1 MPTRSELNNN
11 LASILTP
18 IIEVS
23 QHLQANQEMLDYVD
37 QEIAGAVS
45 GNTWPSDK
53 PNYYTKT
60 QVDSI
65 ASTKADLVSGKIPSS
80 QLPSYVDDIIE
91 TANYAALPVT
101 GETGKLYITLDD
113 NKLFRWSGSV
123 YIEILS
129 AVSTGTTVGSLQ
141 QVTTVGNTTTN
152 NLSVLGN
159 NNRYLRLG
167 SDVNTDSY
175 VQFRMA
181 LGSPMLQFHSQS
193 GELTSITH
201 ASSGTRDIVFPD
213 ASGTMPMTVNG
224 VAANSSGNIT
234 LTGLSSSD
242 TYVTGGTYSNGT
254 ATFRNNTGGTFNV
267 TGFSTGNTEVFVTG
281 GTYTAGTATFRNN
294 TGGTFSVTGFT
305 TGFTSTNVY
314 NSDGVVSSN
323 RLVELNDNTFR
334 IEKNTSSDY
343 NSSLTF
349 NEDYINL
356 VQNHP
361 AGSGSSVRVGSDK
374 LQLKSIT
381 PSESAFIDLTSL
393 EFIIKDGLDNIGFG
407 VVGDYNIGETIRFGY
422 YPNTRNDVTAASN
435 FLYTDINGQLCS
447 KPLSS
452 ITTTDRFITGGTYS
466 NGTATFTNN
475 TGGTFNVTGFKT
487 SDLVVTGGTHS
498 AGTTTFRN
506 NTGGT
511 FTVTGYQNGN
521 STITLT
527 GVVTGTGTS
536 SIATSIGAGAITNT
550 MLAGSISDDK
560 ILSSATWNGK
570 ADKLATIKAVTGTT
584 YTILSG
590 DNGTV
595 LNFTNV
601 SGCSLTTPSGLTN
614 GFNCLIIQG
623 SFYPVEVYAGAGAT
637 LNKKA
642 GLYTVTNGQ
651 YSTATLLQIA
661 SNQFLLAGD
670 LENIP

>member
-37 QEIAGAVS
+37 QEVSNAVS

-60 QVDSI
+60 QVDNI

-80 QLPSYVDDIIE
+80 QLPSYVDDVVE
-91 TANYAALPVT
+91 VANYAALPVT
-101 GETGKLYITLDD
+101 GETGKLYVTLDD

-167 SDVNTDSY
+167 SDINTDSY
-175 VQFRMA
+175 IQFRMA
-181 LGSPMLQFHSQS
+181 LGSPMLQFHNQS
-193 GELTSITH
+193 GELSTITH
-201 ASSGTRDIVFPD
+201 ASSGSRDLVFPD
-213 ASGTMPMTVNG
+213 ASGTLAITVNG

-242 TYVTGGTYSNGT
+242 TYVTGATYSNGT

-281 GTYTAGTATFRNN
+281 GTYLNGTATFTNN
-294 TGGTFSVTGFT
+294 TGGTFNVTGFK
-305 TGFTSTNVY
+305 TS
-314 NSDGVVSSN
+314 
-323 RLVELNDNTFR
+323 
-334 IEKNTSSDY
+334 
-343 NSSLTF
+343 
-349 NEDYINL
+349 
-356 VQNHP
+356 
-361 AGSGSSVRVGSDK
+361 
-374 LQLKSIT
+374 
-381 PSESAFIDLTSL
+381 DL
-393 EFIIKDGLDNIGFG
+393 I
-407 VVGDYNIGETIRFGY
+407 V
-422 YPNTRNDVTAASN
+422 
-435 FLYTDINGQLCS
+435 
-447 KPLSS
+447 
-452 ITTTDRFITGGTYS
+452 TGGTYS

-487 SDLVVTGGTHS
+487 SDLVVTGGTYS
-498 AGTTTFRN
+498 NGTATFTN

-511 FTVTGYQNGN
+511 FNVTGFKTSDLVITGGTYTDGIATFTNNTGGTFNVTGFKTSDLVITGGTYNNGVATFTNNTGGTFNITGFKTSDLVVTGGTYSNGTATFTNNTGGTFNVTGFKTNDVFITGGTHAAGTTTFTNNTGGTFNVTGYQNGN

-527 GVVTGTGTS
+527 GAVTGTGTS
-536 SIATSIGAGAITNT
+536 TIATSIGAGAITNT

-570 ADKLATIKAVTGTT
+570 ADKLATVKAITGMT
-584 YTILSG
+584 YTILNG
-590 DNGTV
+590 DNGTA
-595 LNFTNV
+595 LNFSNV
-601 SGCSLTTPSGLTN
+601 SGCTLTVPSGLTN
-614 GFNCLIIQG
+614 GFNCLLIQSG
-623 SFYPVEVYAGAGAT
+623 FYPIEISAGVGAT
-637 LNKKA
+637 LSKKSSHYA
-642 GLYTVTNGQ
+642 TTYGQ
-651 YSTATLLQIA
+651 YSIATLLQIA
-661 SNQFLLAGD
+661 TNQVLLSGD
-670 LENIP
+670 LEPIP